1 VVSTTQK
8 QESMLLIRRSAASVG
23 LLLLFVLGLSVSFGV
38 PVSVMALTLCVLV
51 AQILPGVLVMRTS
64 DSPTT
69 EEQFGIGAVV
79 GVVLSTL
86 CHIILLELTGT
97 RLGFLLPL
105 VLVPILWVR
114 NGQVET
120 KRSPGGISTFS
131 KESIMPFAIA
141 LFFLSRD
148 FRWLFLPSVIAISC
162 VLLVRSSFGTV
173 IAMLSFVLLS
183 VVSWQQRPIFWWFI
197 ADDLQAFESI
207 SYHFLESGS
216 RDPLGPLGT
225 LGSRYHVFT
234 YQWSGILSRFSHAEP
249 YIILNRVLPILISFG
264 TSFLVWVFLKGRT
277 SLSFLRRSIAAVLF
291 AVFVNFSYVSPSYVL
306 GIMILL
312 AGYLFWTS
320 TSFTRILTR
329 YVLSC
334 ALALAMALTKSSNI
348 PVIVFGLSTLL
359 LWSILSRQSNARIHF
374 TDSIGAATALLLYA
388 ILYLFDVRTTRQ
400 ISSFRLF
407 GYAKQVVPEIASV
420 VDRPTRVVA
429 LVLVTTGLLWV
440 PLISVFAL
448 RMTKQLRSPE
458 ALFALGVVPF
468 AVIMALVSGNQA
480 NGYFVSSGLN
490 LVHLV
495 GLASLVG
502 TFDMR
507 LSVSQKLIGVT
518 ASVLVVAAT
527 LGSRWVTTVRN
538 GGSVTDVWF
547 RIIESSLI
555 LPIAV
560 GMAVF
565 SLVRLVV
572 RGNSWQAHAFLR
584 AALSVALL
592 TAGTRE
598 VTLVQRLEKGPEL
611 RPSES
616 DQALG
621 SMTEQDIIR
630 VIDDLLPSH
639 AVLASNRFCGT
650 QCQGTAWFD
659 RDLALMGDDF
669 NLPETP
675 SGFGGRNF
683 RISAESRR
691 RVLIEGPYW
700 LLINGYP
707 ADDARER
714 MSISLD
720 FAETASDNSRQRL
733 RDFGVTY
740 FLLHLPSRVSALPVG
755 DYGTVIERNRDF
767 VLLKI

>member
-1 VVSTTQK
+1 
-8 QESMLLIRRSAASVG
+8 MLLIRRSAASVG
-23 LLLLFVLGLSVSFGV
+23 LLLLLVTGLLVSFGV
-38 PVSVMALTLCVLV
+38 PMSVTALVLCVLV
-51 AQILPGVLVMRTS
+51 AQMLPGVLAMWTCR
-64 DSPTT
+64 SPITA
-69 EEQFGIGAVV
+69 EQFGIGAVT

-86 CHIILLELTGT
+86 CHIILLELTGV

-105 VLVPILWVR
+105 VLVPILLGRCVR
-114 NGQVET
+114 VEI
-120 KRSPGGISTFS
+120 KSGPGRISMFS
-131 KESIMPFAIA
+131 GEVIMPFAIA

-148 FRWLFLPSVIAISC
+148 FRWLFLPSVIAILC
-162 VLLVRSSFGTV
+162 VLLVKSSLGAV
-173 IAMLSFVLLS
+173 IAMLGFTLLS

-216 RDPLGPLGT
+216 RDQLGPLGT

-234 YQWSGILSRFSHAEP
+234 YQWSGILARFSHAEP

-277 SLSFLRRSIAAVLF
+277 SLSFVKRSITAVLF
-291 AVFVNFSYVSPSYVL
+291 VMFVNFSYVSPSYVL
-306 GIMILL
+306 GITILL

-320 TSFTRILTR
+320 TASSHILTR
-329 YVLSC
+329 FVMSFAFAM
-334 ALALAMALTKSSNI
+334 ALALTKSSNI

-359 LWSILSRQSNARIHF
+359 LWSVSSRRANTRIHF
-374 TDSIGAATALLLYA
+374 ADSIGAATALLLYA

-400 ISSFRLF
+400 IDSFRLF
-407 GYAKQVVPEIASV
+407 GYAKQVVPEVASV
-420 VDRPTRVVA
+420 VDRPIRVVA
-429 LVLVTTGLLWV
+429 LLLVTTGLLWV
-440 PLISVFAL
+440 PLISFFSL

-458 ALFALGVVPF
+458 AFFALGAVPF
-468 AVIMALVSGNQA
+468 AVFMALVSGNQA

-507 LSVSQKLIGVT
+507 FSESQKVVGVI

-527 LGSRWVTTVRN
+527 IGSRWVITVRN

-547 RIIESSLI
+547 RVIESSLI
-555 LPIAV
+555 VPIAV
-560 GMAVF
+560 GVAVF
-565 SLVRLVV
+565 SSVRLVV
-572 RGNSWQAHAFLR
+572 GGGSWHAHAFLK
-584 AALSVALL
+584 AALSIALL
-592 TAGTRE
+592 AAGTRE

-611 RPSES
+611 EATES
-616 DQALG
+616 DQAIG
-621 SMTEQDIIR
+621 SETERDIIR
-630 VIDDLLPSH
+630 IMDDLLPPR
-639 AVLASNRFCGT
+639 AVLATNRFCGA
-650 QCQGTAWFD
+650 QCQGTGWFD

-675 SGFGGRNF
+675 SGFGGKNF

-714 MSISLD
+714 ISITLD
-720 FAETASDNSRQRL
+720 FAETGSNDSRQRL
-733 RDFGVTY
+733 RDFGVTH
-740 FLLHLPSRVSALPVG
+740 FVLHLPSRISALPLG
-755 DYGTVIERNRDF
+755 DYGTVIKGNQDY
-767 VLLKI
+767 VLIKI